1 MHGSTMW
8 RLRPRALGR
17 KSPVS
22 SWKAWWEGHA
32 SDEHRRH
39 GEEPAWPDW
48 PAVMSTWGEGVW
60 SSGRRAVGA
69 LTLTR
74 GPCPLCLGRE
84 QHVGGGGGGWLE
96 ESCLPPPPV
105 EAFTQSSS
113 SIPLTRVA
121 PALGIQAHQITGPS
135 GIASIFSII
144 NASKGWMSQPFRILS
159 KEGSAHPALKIPK
172 ALLRHARGPGLGS
185 RRHSVESWPC

>member
-84 QHVGGGGGGWLE
+84 QHVAGVVRGVLSASSTCGGFHTIELLHSLNSG
-96 ESCLPPPPV
+96 C
-105 EAFTQSSS
+105 SSS
-113 SIPLTRVA
+113 RYPSSSNYRSIWHSFHFFNYKRLQRVDEPTLQNPL
-121 PALGIQAHQITGPS
+121 
-135 GIASIFSII
+135 
-144 NASKGWMSQPFRILS
+144 
-159 KEGSAHPALKIPK
+159 
-172 ALLRHARGPGLGS
+172 
-185 RRHSVESWPC
+185 